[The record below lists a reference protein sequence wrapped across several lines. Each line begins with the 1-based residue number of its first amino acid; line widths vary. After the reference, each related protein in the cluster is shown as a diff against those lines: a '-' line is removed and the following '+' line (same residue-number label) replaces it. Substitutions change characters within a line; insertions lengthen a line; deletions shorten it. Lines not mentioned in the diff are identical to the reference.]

1 MYRTDITQSI
11 EPAMA
16 NPNTLAK
23 VSEAQAAQVRSE
35 TAMQE
40 TFSKVGADIFSG
52 VYKAYTGQ
60 QQEKKVKALGED
72 ISTGV
77 DDLRSQMDEIIAM
90 DTSNKTKAELERA
103 QMVGNEAEISAGAI
117 LAGADP
123 VIANQVANVF
133 TTENENKFISNFREE
148 QQRIMLARDAMP
160 QRQHEM
166 MLRSEALLKKAIAE
180 TPELA
185 NNFRQIAE
193 QVTGKSRVDLYSVN
207 KLYEDI
213 NFIERQKQEAGKA
226 AQKQE
231 DLFRTAYVHDRTTGD
246 NPISQTQALL
256 EWQQLSPKEKAE
268 LANASVAITNS
279 SKQADAAL
287 KAGGDALTNLTTLTK
302 ISFEN
307 ELLGENTKII
317 SQLKLL
323 GLSSSALA
331 SGNIPPEIANSDA
344 YKKLIDEGGTRIL
357 NLLGAQYKAMND
369 KLIEKIK
376 TVPADANAVRQ
387 AQQDLKA
394 WYDKEKA
401 YYTENKSSWL
411 LATTAEPKDPLETM
425 QKRFTFIN
433 TFVQTLG
440 IPPDV
445 ASALILN
452 GDTKAYNDAIARY
465 PSSARELAHIQALRK
480 AALQQVSTQEF
491 MQLAK
496 DFDAYKADGS
506 KSNKVPTNI
515 SEATAVCMSYEAC
528 ADTTRKAV
536 TDKNV
541 VVEDPIGLV
550 NQQVKFGLL
559 TPAAT
564 ERLLKSG
571 LPTITAFINTRVPEA
586 DRPNVVNL
594 INMSIENKVYGALSN
609 GDIAKEFFK
618 EASAKYA
625 EFKDIGVSLV
635 FKDTTGAS
643 ALQVIPTNPAKDLPQ
658 NKQYL
663 LQKYNLPSGG
673 TRSTPPSAMAGLEKQ
688 LKVVDDVL
696 KIQSQLTG
704 VSIFELRKNF
714 IKTFTSQGSV
724 SEAYSAQTQ
733 AMVSGETPLAVA
745 PSSTTDFSGAAPI
758 PASALANQE
767 AMKLEEEKR
776 LAVEPAPVVPA
787 SELGSQQF
795 TTTPAPALPVSAA
808 PAVAPPVVIPPA
820 PVTSNV
826 PTTSPRE
833 ATGKLIDESKRPDG
847 TFKGT
852 GYLGVL
858 KASDGTDVTEYSIST
873 SDLKVKG
880 KEIDFPLIVPTLT
893 KAEVNLMLTDIIPNK
908 KRIPDA
914 IYKKAIDHAKKRIKQ
929 GKSVFAETGDY
940 KPEAVIA
947 PKKSSLSGQRPDLQ
961 PDAGSATSNAAPR
974 TSTTEKWWRK

>member
-1 MYRTDITQSI
+1 
-11 EPAMA
+11 MA

-23 VSEAQAAQVRSE
+23 VSEAQVAQVRSE

-52 VYKAYTGQ
+52 VYKAYDTQ
-60 QQEKKVKALGED
+60 QKEKKVKALGEQ
-72 ISTGV
+72 IGV
-77 DDLRSQMDEIIAM
+77 EVTDLQTQLDDIIAS
-90 DTSNKTKAELERA
+90 DTAYKTQAELERA
-103 QMVGNEAEISAGAI
+103 QMIGNEDEIRAGAM

-193 QVTGKSRVDLYSVN
+193 QVTGKARVDLYSVN

-231 DLFRTAYVHDRTTGD
+231 DMMRTAYVNDRKQAGG
-246 NPISQTQALL
+246 ISETQALL
-256 EWQQLSPKEKAE
+256 EWQQKSPKEKYE
-268 LANASVAITNS
+268 LAQLSVEYANNA
-279 SKQADAAL
+279 KKADDAL
-287 KAGGDALTNLTTLTK
+287 KAGGNSLLNLTTLTK
-302 ISFEN
+302 INFEN
-307 ELLGENTKII
+307 ELLGENTKIV

-323 GLSSSALA
+323 GLSSSAIA

-357 NLLGAQYKAMND
+357 NLLEAQYVAMNK
-369 KLIEKIK
+369 KLIEKIQS
-376 TVPADANAVRQ
+376 VPADASVVRQ
-387 AQQDLKA
+387 AQQDLES

-445 ASALILN
+445 AGALILN

-465 PSSARELAHIQALRK
+465 PTSARELAHIQALRK

-609 GDIAKEFFK
+609 GDIAKAAFT
-618 EASAKYA
+618 EALSKYDRY
-625 EFKDIGVSLV
+625 KDIGVTLT
-635 FKDTTGAS
+635 FKDVTGAS
-643 ALQVIPTNPAKDLPQ
+643 ALLVEPTKPTPNTPF
-658 NKQYL
+658 NKL
-663 LQKYNLPSGG
+663 SVLQDWQRVG
-673 TRSTPPSAMAGLEKQ
+673 TRPPPAMGALEKQ
-688 LKVVDDVL
+688 LKIVDDAL
-696 KIQSQLTG
+696 RIQAALTN

-724 SEAYSAQTQ
+724 SEAYGAQTK
-733 AMVSGETPLAVA
+733 AMVSGETPAAVVA
-745 PSSTTDFSGAAPI
+745 PES
-758 PASALANQE
+758 
-767 AMKLEEEKR
+767 
-776 LAVEPAPVVPA
+776 VVPA

-795 TTTPAPALPVSAA
+795 PMTPASAA
-808 PAVAPPVVIPPA
+808 
-820 PVTSNV
+820 VTSNASTDQSKVVKFNPEGEDYDYETARKYGMGPDGTGENAGHWGSVAPASKEDKQKYKLPDESYVILKGRKHETWQKAVDGEQERGFEVRKFGDRYFSV
-826 PTTSPRE
+826 PVNKARTT
-833 ATGKLIDESKRPDG
+833 TGKLIDETKNKPATR
-847 TFKGT
+847 TT
-852 GYLGVL
+852 GGN
-858 KASDGTDVTEYSIST
+858 
-873 SDLKVKG
+873 LKVG
-880 KEIDFPLIVPTLT
+880 DVVNGFTYTGGDPTNR
-893 KAEVNLMLTDIIPNK
+893 ANWK
-908 KRIPDA
+908 K
-914 IYKKAIDHAKKRIKQ
+914 
-929 GKSVFAETGDY
+929 
-940 KPEAVIA
+940 
-947 PKKSSLSGQRPDLQ
+947 
-961 PDAGSATSNAAPR
+961 
-974 TSTTEKWWRK
+974 